1 MTDEIEKRWSQLMLR
16 LDAPDSRLIGDLEEI
31 QSALQVELF
40 GGRPELGR
48 ATSRDPEPQS
58 LAILL
63 DALEALELLESDD
76 ASFPWDR
83 ALILKVVGRPL
94 DAAHAYVEAANR
106 FLRGPAITGDDS
118 DWAADARE
126 MASVCFETAGRRAS
140 AAAVKALALG

>member
-16 LDAPDSRLIGDLEEI
+16 LDAPDSGLIGELEEI

-48 ATSRDPEPQS
+48 AYDPEPQS

-76 ASFPWDR
+76 ASYPWDR